1 VAHVDTLREAK
12 LFSRVRTGLIAGLG
26 RLREHGWPTIQT
38 AVAAGVA
45 YFLVT
50 LVVSGQQ
57 AFYAPI
63 AAVVCL
69 SLSLGQPW
77 RRVLLVT
84 IGVTIGLGLASLIVL
99 GIGGGAAQIGLV
111 VALAMGT
118 AVLFTD
124 RKLMANQAANS
135 AILVVVL
142 QPPQE
147 TGFSPER
154 FIDALV
160 GGVVALAV
168 NYLLPADPERMA
180 EKAARPFFG
189 DLART
194 LKEVAAALKDSDHDR
209 AEGALSRA
217 RGMDEQVSSLRDT
230 LAAAQETARY
240 SPLKRRELGHL
251 QLYADEADR
260 LDLVVGGVQSLARA
274 AVGAARHGSPA
285 SGPLSESVL
294 DLSRGVRALG
304 NYLANPGDPEDVR
317 RCALDAAYKAT
328 QTLKESRANLDT
340 SAIVGQ
346 IRTTTLDLLMSTDMH
361 QDSAVQVL
369 EEIAGSASE
378 LN

>member
-1 VAHVDTLREAK
+1 MASVNTLREAK
-12 LFSRVRTGLIAGLG
+12 LFSKVRSGLISGLG
-26 RLREHGWPTIQT
+26 RLREHGWATIQT
-38 AVAAGVA
+38 AVAASVA
-45 YFLVT
+45 YFLVN
-50 LVVSGQQ
+50 LVVSSQQ

-84 IGVTIGLGLASLIVL
+84 IGVTIGLGLAYLIVV
-99 GIGGGAAQIGLV
+99 GIGVGAAQIGVV
-111 VALAMGT
+111 VALAMGA
-118 AVLFTD
+118 AVLFSEK
-124 RKLMANQAANS
+124 KLMANQAANS

-154 FIDALV
+154 FVDALV

-168 NYLLPADPERMA
+168 NYLLPADPEHMA
-180 EKAARPFFG
+180 ERAARPFFG
-189 DLART
+189 ELACT
-194 LKEVAAALKDSDHDR
+194 LKEVAAALKDSDLDR
-209 AEGALSRA
+209 AEGALSQA

-251 QLYADEADR
+251 QLYAGEADR

-285 SGPLSESVL
+285 SGKLSEAVL

-304 NYLANPGDPEDVR
+304 DYLANPGDPEDVH
-317 RCALDAAYKAT
+317 RCALDAACRAT
-328 QTLKESRANLDT
+328 QALKEPKENLDT

-346 IRTTTLDLLMSTDMH
+346 IRTTTLDLLMSTGMT

-369 EEIAGSASE
+369 EETAGSGSE
-378 LN
+378 LD